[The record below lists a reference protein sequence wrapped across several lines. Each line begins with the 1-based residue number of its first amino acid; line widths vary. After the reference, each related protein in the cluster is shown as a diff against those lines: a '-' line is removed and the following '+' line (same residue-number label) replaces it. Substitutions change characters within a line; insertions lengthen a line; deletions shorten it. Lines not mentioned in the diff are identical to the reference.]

1 MRWRFA
7 LRWIAEHVE
16 IVTARLRLDALRD
29 EDADALFAYRG
40 DPAVSRFQGWKP
52 ASRSD
57 AVRFIQAQQG
67 VAPDTRGT
75 WWQRAIRLRDSG
87 ELIGDLGL
95 HFVDGATV
103 EAGVSLAPAYQRRG
117 YAREALEVMLDFVFG
132 GLRKQRVVA
141 FVAPRNFMCM
151 RLLEGLGMR
160 RDADQDGEAVF
171 TLDAPRWLAPADASG
186 DR

>member
-1 MRWRFA
+1 M
-7 LRWIAEHVE
+7 E

-29 EDADALFAYRG
+29 EDAEALFAYRA
-40 DPAVSRFQGWKP
+40 DPAVARFQGWKP
-52 ASRSD
+52 ASV
-57 AVRFIQAQQG
+57 AEAKRFIEAQRD
-67 VAPDTRGT
+67 VVPDVPDT

-95 HFVDGATV
+95 HFLVDQAV
-103 EAGVSLAPAYQRRG
+103 ELGISLSPARQRQG

-132 GLRKQRVVA
+132 GLRKPRAVA
-141 FVAPRNFMCM
+141 FVEPRNFMCM

-160 RDADQDGEAVF
+160 RGADHGGDAMFELAAGE
-171 TLDAPRWLAPADASG
+171 WLAAPDDTG

>member
-1 MRWRFA
+1 M
-7 LRWIAEHVE
+7 E

-40 DPAVSRFQGWKP
+40 DPAVARFQGWKP
-52 ASRSD
+52 ASV
-57 AVRFIQAQQG
+57 AEAKRFIETQHG
-67 VAPDTRGT
+67 LVPDTPDT

-95 HFVDGATV
+95 HFMDDKTV
-103 EAGVSLAPAYQRRG
+103 EVGISLAPAHQRQG
-117 YAREALEVMLDFVFG
+117 YAREALEVMLDFVLG
-132 GLRKQRVVA
+132 GLRKQHVKALVE
-141 FVAPRNFMCM
+141 PRNFMCM

-160 RDADQDGEAVF
+160 RGADQEGDVMFELPASE
-171 TLDAPRWLAPADASG
+171 WLAAPDDTG

>member
-1 MRWRFA
+1 M
-7 LRWIAEHVE
+7 E

-29 EDADALFAYRG
+29 EDAAALFAYRG
-40 DPAVSRFQGWKP
+40 DPAVARFQGWKP
-52 ASRSD
+52 VAVAD
-57 AVRFIQAQQG
+57 AKRFIETQHG
-67 VAPDTRGT
+67 LVPDTPDT

-95 HFVDGATV
+95 HFIDDGTV
-103 EAGVSLAPAYQRRG
+103 EIGISLALAQQRQG
-117 YAREALEVMLDFVFG
+117 YAREALEVMLDFVLG

-141 FVAPRNFMCM
+141 FVEPRNFMCM

-160 RDADQDGEAVF
+160 RGADQDG
-171 TLDAPRWLAPADASG
+171 DAMFELLASEWLAEPDDTG

>member
-1 MRWRFA
+1 M
-7 LRWIAEHVE
+7 E

-29 EDADALFAYRG
+29 EDAEALFAYRG
-40 DPAVSRFQGWKP
+40 DPAVARFQGWKP
-52 ASRSD
+52 ATVAD
-57 AVRFIQAQQG
+57 ARRFIETQDG
-67 VAPDTRGT
+67 LVPDTPDT

-95 HFVDGATV
+95 HFMSGGVV
-103 EAGVSLAPAYQRRG
+103 ELGISLAPARQRQG

-132 GLRKQRVVA
+132 GLRKQAALA
-141 FVAPRNFMCM
+141 FVEPRNFMCM

-160 RDADQDGEAVF
+160 RGADQDG
-171 TLDAPRWLAPADASG
+171 DAMFELPADEWLAAPDDTG

>member
-1 MRWRFA
+1 M
-7 LRWIAEHVE
+7 E

-29 EDADALFAYRG
+29 EDAEALFAYRG
-40 DPAVSRFQGWKP
+40 DPAVARFQGWKP
-52 ASRSD
+52 ASV
-57 AVRFIQAQQG
+57 AEAKRFIETQHG
-67 VAPDTRGT
+67 LVPDTPDT

-95 HFVDGATV
+95 HFMGDATV
-103 EAGVSLAPAYQRRG
+103 EVGVSLAPVQQRQG

-141 FVAPRNFMCM
+141 FVEPRNFMCM

-160 RDADQDGEAVF
+160 RGADQEGDVMFGLPASE
-171 TLDAPRWLAPADASG
+171 WLAVPDDTG